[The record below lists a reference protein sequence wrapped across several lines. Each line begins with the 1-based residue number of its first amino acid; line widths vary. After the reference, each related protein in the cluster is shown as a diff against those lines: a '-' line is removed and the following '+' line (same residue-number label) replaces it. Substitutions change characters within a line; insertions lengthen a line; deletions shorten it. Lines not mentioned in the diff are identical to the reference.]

1 MGELRKDPVVKRWVI
16 INPQGKKRLFLE
28 KTVEE
33 EKKSH
38 VDSCPFCEGNESKTP
53 QEILAFREPG
63 TASNSPGWSVR
74 VTANKFPALRIEGEL
89 ERQGIGIYDQMQGIG
104 AHEVIIDS
112 PSHKNSIADLDE
124 SHVEKILR
132 AYRDRIVDLKLD
144 KRFKYVLVF
153 KNHGSIAG
161 ASLDHPH
168 SQLIATPIIPKRV
181 KEELKGCLEFYKY
194 KERCLF
200 CDIIREEKRSQLRI
214 VAENDLFLSF
224 TPYASRFPYEICI
237 IPKVHCG
244 DFGSIQDE
252 ETSPLASILK
262 ETMKR
267 LQILL
272 DDPPYK
278 YVIHTTPFHFPANIR
293 DYHWHI
299 EIIPQIIRMAGF
311 EWGTGFY
318 LNPVTPEDAARELRE
333 VEI

>member
-16 INPQGKKRLFLE
+16 INPQQRLSLE
-28 KTVEE
+28 KTVKE

-38 VDSCPFCEGNESKTP
+38 VENCPFCSGNESKTP
-53 QEILAFREPG
+53 PEILAFREPWSMRDS
-63 TASNSPGWSVR
+63 TGWSVR

-112 PSHKNSIADLDE
+112 PDHSASIADMNE
-124 SHVEKILR
+124 SHVEKILH
-132 AYRDRIVDLKLD
+132 AYRDRIIDLQLD

-153 KNHGSIAG
+153 KNYHSIAG

-214 VAENDLFLSF
+214 VTENDHFLSF

-244 DFGSIQDE
+244 DFGNIKDE
-252 ETSPLASILK
+252 ETYSLAKILK
-262 ETMKR
+262 EIMKR
-267 LQILL
+267 LQVLL
-272 DDPPYK
+272 DDPPYN

-299 EIIPQIIRMAGF
+299 EIIPRIIRLAGF

-318 LNPVTPEDAARELRE
+318 MNPVPPEEAARELRE
-333 VEI
+333 VSIG

>member
-16 INPQGKKRLFLE
+16 INPQRLFLE
-28 KTVEE
+28 KTVQE

-38 VDSCPFCEGNESKTP
+38 VENCPFCEGNEDRTP
-53 QEILAFREPG
+53 PEILAFRDPG
-63 TASNSPGWSVR
+63 SISNSTGWSVR
-74 VTANKFPALRIEGEL
+74 VTANRFPALRIEGEL

-112 PSHKNSIADLDE
+112 PHHSDSIADMDS

-132 AYRDRIVDLKLD
+132 AYRDRIIDLKLD

-153 KNHGSIAG
+153 KNYRNAAG

-200 CDIIREEKRSQLRI
+200 CDIIREEKRSQSRI
-214 VAENDLFLSF
+214 VSENDHFLSF

-244 DFGSIQDE
+244 DFGNIQNE
-252 ETSPLASILK
+252 ETYLLAKILK

-267 LQILL
+267 LQVLL
-272 DDPPYK
+272 DDPPYN
-278 YVIHTTPFHFPANIR
+278 YVIHTTPFHFPDNIR

-299 EIIPQIIRMAGF
+299 EIIPRITRMAGF

-318 LNPVTPEDAARELRE
+318 LNQVTPEDAARELRE
-333 VEI
+333 VSIG